1 MKFFLLLIF
10 LFSSL
15 ACAYFIVT
23 FLRQVNKAIAKQEP
37 PPVGLLVM
45 VLVFII
51 IMLAEASA
59 ALGVMI
65 HLS

>member
-1 MKFFLLLIF
+1 MKFILLFIFLL
-10 LFSSL
+10 SAL

-59 ALGVMI
+59 ALGIMI
-65 HLS
+65 YLS